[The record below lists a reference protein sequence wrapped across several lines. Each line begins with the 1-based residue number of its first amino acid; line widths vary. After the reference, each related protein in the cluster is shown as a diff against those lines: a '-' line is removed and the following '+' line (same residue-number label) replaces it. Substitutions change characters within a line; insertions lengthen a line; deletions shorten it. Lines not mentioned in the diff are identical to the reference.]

1 MSPIYWGKEESQ
13 YSRIDAHQSVMERFW
28 FLAASRQLQANRQ
41 ADIMSVRSFV
51 GGSVAC
57 NAVLGG
63 VFSSLKNAGA
73 VKGEDSGE
81 RDEKGFPYK
90 RWMLADPEKAKEA
103 LNARRVRPMR
113 ASAMKHWQVH
123 P

>member
-1 MSPIYWGKEESQ
+1 MSSIYWGKEESQ
-13 YSRIDAHQSVMERFW
+13 YTKMDARQPAMERFW
-28 FLAASRQLQANRQ
+28 FLATTRQLQANRQ

-51 GGSVAC
+51 GGNSAC

-63 VFSSLKNAGA
+63 AFSSLKNAGA
-73 VKGEDSGE
+73 VVGEDSGE

-90 RWMLADPEKAKEA
+90 RWMLADPDKAKDA
-103 LNARRVRPMR
+103 LKARHIRPMR
-113 ASAMKHWQVH
+113 VSAMERWQVQ